1 MADLAK
7 CAHFQDLG
15 RQKAPALTTMSSIS
29 PAERPHWTA
38 GAASPPSLGGNRCSR
53 LGETERRTPTF
64 SITSANSLRGT
75 VDQNRRGC
83 LRPYNRP
90 HEARTH
96 PLVAAADLPALI
108 GIALS
113 FRPLMIMVIST
124 GRRAMPG
131 PKVSPRIYERIMHML
146 PIAEAHLRSALCRQA
161 WRALG
166 WNVREVKLEI
176 LPRSRTGPTS
186 PDASRSI
193 APR

>member
-1 MADLAK
+1 M
-7 CAHFQDLG
+7 
-15 RQKAPALTTMSSIS
+15 
-29 PAERPHWTA
+29 
-38 GAASPPSLGGNRCSR
+38 
-53 LGETERRTPTF
+53 
-64 SITSANSLRGT
+64 
-75 VDQNRRGC
+75 DQNRRGC

-176 LPRSRTGPTS
+176 LPPFTNWFDVARRFALYRAQMMDLRAAATQFTEGLRNIYRIRSS
-186 PDASRSI
+186 VDATATHAAHGSRD
-193 APR
+193 ALRAAHHEAAG